1 MSVLTSTRLVAGREL
16 RETFRRR
23 SFWIVVGVMFVA
35 SCAAMILPD
44 LLSDD
49 SNPKYD
55 VAVIGDDPQLQAAL
69 TAITAQL
76 DIDVDYRHAADVE
89 DATRLIED
97 DRLDLALV
105 GGDDPRIV
113 ARADQAGRIMVAA
126 RQALTTTATT
136 ERLAAN
142 GLDAAQITEVL
153 SVPPPRLVEVDE
165 ASTGRQTTAFVISFV
180 LYLLLLSLMVQVA
193 NGVAVE
199 KSNRISEV
207 LLAVVKP
214 SALLFG
220 KVIGVCI
227 VGIGTLLAVAV
238 PVVVKMVLG
247 GSLPE
252 GIGEAIAGSALWF
265 VLGLMLYLTI
275 AGALGALAERQEQ
288 TGSVIAPLTFL
299 LIGTFIVAQSSADS
313 VLGTVLAYFP
323 LTSPL
328 MMPFRIALG
337 EASIVEIV
345 GSLVLLVVSI
355 AVAARIGATIYSRAI
370 VRTGRKLTVRE
381 ALRST

>member
-1 MSVLTSTRLVAGREL
+1 MSVLGSTRLVAGREL

-23 SFWIVVGVMFVA
+23 SFWIVLGVMFVA

-55 VAVIGDDPQLQAAL
+55 VAVIGDDQELEAAL
-69 TAITAQL
+69 TAITRQL
-76 DIDVDYRHAADVE
+76 DIDVDYRHAADVA

-126 RQALTTTATT
+126 RQALTTVATT

-153 SVPPPRLVEVDE
+153 SVPPARLVEVDE

-180 LYLLLLSLMVQVA
+180 LYLLLLTLMVQVA

-214 SALLFG
+214 AALLFG

-238 PVVVKMVLG
+238 PVIVKMVLG

-252 GIGEAIAGSALWF
+252 GIGAAIAGSALWF
-265 VLGLMLYLTI
+265 LLGLALYLTI

-337 EASIVEIV
+337 EASVVEIV
-345 GSLVLLVVSI
+345 GSLILLVLSI
-355 AVAARIGATIYSRAI
+355 VAAARIGSTIYARAI

-381 ALRST
+381 ALRSS